1 MVKTARLL
9 VACAALTLC
18 AAPALADKYADANIE
33 ARLAKV
39 LPGDKVDSIRET
51 PVTGL
56 YEVVMG
62 PRVVYV
68 SGDGRYL
75 IEGRM
80 IDLALRKD
88 LTAPQEAEAR
98 KRVVDGIGERNMVI
112 FSPSSYKYT
121 ITVFTDLDCA
131 YCRKLH
137 SHIAE
142 YEAEGIRVRYVFFPR
157 EGVGSDSFDKSV
169 AVWCS
174 PDRQAAFTAAV
185 KQGWEI
191 PRRTCPNPVRKGMEV
206 AESLGISGTPAIVL
220 GNGDLIPGYVP
231 PGRLAAILD
240 GKSS

>member
-39 LPGDKVDSIRET
+39 LPGYKVDGIRQT

-98 KRVVDGIGERNMVI
+98 KRVVDGIGEKNMVI
-112 FSPSSYKYT
+112 FSPPSYKHT

-157 EGVGSDSFDKSV
+157 EGVGSDSFHKSV

-174 PDRQAAFTAAV
+174 PDRQAAFRAA
-185 KQGWEI
+185 KQGQEI
-191 PRRTCPNPVRKGMEV
+191 PRRNCPNPVREEMKV

-220 GNGDLIPGYVP
+220 DNGDLIPGYVP
-231 PGRLAAILD
+231 PRRLAAILD